1 MTSNSDNMIGYKREE
16 IYSGVFVEKY
26 RMHENRNH
34 YFVFK
39 AEVKQFQTVTI
50 SVILTKS
57 RNVEL
62 EGLTGLVAKK
72 VVQPFVKTT
81 ICKAKLKKGWQ
92 LKPKFSVIFSL
103 PSIELQRKYMSSIWE
118 KFDVKLKNDGEFF
131 DQYNLKDATLGEL
144 LLFFKKHEKRMFYD
158 LQFIPKNHSIGFTEA
173 EIIEKW
179 GCLIHWRDPIFF
191 TFNSKQLDEGKKLEH
206 VVGKIKQNDLEPGKM
221 INQSL
226 LTVLILLSEMPQVLL
241 RLFLQ
246 KEFNKGKL
254 IRVKLLRSGVWEKVV
269 LDTLVPCYPLG
280 KPILLRN
287 KSSAIW
293 AAILEKAYAKLMKS
307 YYNSNN
313 QSLLNL
319 LVDFTGLPVESIAN
333 HSFISNFSRDE

>member
-1 MTSNSDNMIGYKREE
+1 MIGYKREE
-16 IYSGVFVEKY
+16 IYNGVFVEKY

-57 RNVEL
+57 KNVEL
-62 EGLTGLVAKK
+62 ENITGLVAKK

-81 ICKAKLKKGWQ
+81 ICKARLKKGWS
-92 LKPKFSVIFSL
+92 LKPKFSVVFSL
-103 PSIELQRKYMSSIWE
+103 PAIDLQRKYMSSIWE
-118 KFDVKLKNDGEFF
+118 KFNAKLKSDGEFF
-131 DQYNLKDATLGEL
+131 RQFNLEDASLGEL
-144 LLFFKKHEKRMFYD
+144 LLFFRKHEKRMFYD
-158 LQFIPKNHSIGFTEA
+158 LDFVPDNSSLGFSES
-173 EIIEKW
+173 EIIDKW
-179 GCLIHWRDPIFF
+179 NCLVHWRDPVYF
-191 TFNSKQLDEGKKLEH
+191 TFSSDELEKGKKLEH
-206 VVGKIKQNDLEPGKM
+206 VVGRIRQNDLEPGKM

-254 IRVKLLRSGVWEKVV
+254 IKVKLLRAGVWEKVV

-280 KPILLRN
+280 KPILLKN

-293 AAILEKAYAKLMKS
+293 ASILEKAYAKLMKS

-319 LVDFTGLPVESIAN
+319 LVDFTGLPCESIAN
-333 HSFISNFSRDE
+333 HSYYSNFCKRG